1 MRKKCLQRR
10 RLRCVSVKDGDSLDT
25 YAFEQQIK
33 ENERQID
40 EMILLSQETTGDKTK
55 YEIEKKKLSDSLIN
69 NHYVRIFNQYSVYT
83 SMLRVSNG
91 MTDEKLTD
99 KGKYYLS
106 TKKDYSARFA
116 TDAIKEFYDKKVQRS
131 KYGLN
136 DFEQYKDLHPSCE
149 EMKKVKSHF
158 YDQIF
163 EVFEDNSIEAVKRK
177 KYREEVGVKYVWQPR
192 KKPERKQK

>member
-1 MRKKCLQRR
+1 MPGFLIEEAAYLIATNFFDKVYYRIRNLRGDNTLFVYLLKK
-10 RLRCVSVKDGDSLDT
+10 V
-25 YAFEQQIK
+25 Y
-33 ENERQID
+33 
-40 EMILLSQETTGDKTK
+40 
-55 YEIEKKKLSDSLIN
+55 SLIN
-69 NHYVRIFNQYSVYT
+69 NHYVRIFNQYSIYT
-83 SMLRVSNG
+83 STLRVSNG

-106 TKKDYSARFA
+106 TKKDYSVRFA

-163 EVFEDNSIEAVKRK
+163 EVFEDNSIEATKRK
-177 KYREEVGVKYVWQPR
+177 KYREEVGVKYVWHKR